1 MTEIPEM
8 FSVKIAYAV
17 STDLLVEG
25 QTLTPCVVSLGRRC
39 RLDRLVGRR
48 SDNLPHVQFRKQLT
62 PCAVRLD
69 WIPDQFK
76 RPAKQCAHG
85 RRANTYTV
93 CSFTWTGIPSRP
105 TCLVEGQ
112 TTYTMCSFANNLH
125 RVQFSIGLDFLISPN
140 GQPNSALVRAKVIA
154 R

>member
-1 MTEIPEM
+1 M

-25 QTLTPCVVSLGRRC
+25 QTLTPCAVSLGRGC

-48 SDNLPHVQFRKQLT
+48 SNNLHHVQFRKQLT
-62 PCAVRLD
+62 PCAV
-69 WIPDQFK
+69 F
-76 RPAKQCAHG
+76 A
-85 RRANTYTV
+85 
-93 CSFTWTGIPSRP
+93 WTG
-105 TCLVEGQ
+105 
-112 TTYTMCSFANNLH
+112 
-125 RVQFSIGLDFLISPN
+125 FLISPN